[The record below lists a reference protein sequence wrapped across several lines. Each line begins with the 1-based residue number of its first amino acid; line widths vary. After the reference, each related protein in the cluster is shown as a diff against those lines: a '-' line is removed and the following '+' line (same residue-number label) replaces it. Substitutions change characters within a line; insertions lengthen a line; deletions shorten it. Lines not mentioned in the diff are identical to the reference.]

1 MIKGLVSDFFN
12 EIEKKELKKNK
23 NAQATFWVEELQEVT
38 YSNKNYISVKKATR
52 LYEKYIEEKE
62 NVSVKEPNKYLLDFM
77 SKYLGAKNFVEYQL
91 KKESKIKTLPQN
103 KPAITF
109 KSKEKS
115 ILDRYKKEVIGFFIL
130 VFFLILLIIY
140 KTSVNDSETC
150 ILWKG
155 HHFQKSECAIKNTID
170 NSIYNINIDKFKK
183 ITVTKETSFFIN
195 DHVQIWYGKST
206 KGKMEYF
213 TQRGVHPETL
223 KELRPITKYIINKYI
238 ITKKGDEVIVN

>member
-91 KKESKIKTLPQN
+91 K
-103 KPAITF
+103 
-109 KSKEKS
+109 
-115 ILDRYKKEVIGFFIL
+115 
-130 VFFLILLIIY
+130 
-140 KTSVNDSETC
+140 
-150 ILWKG
+150 
-155 HHFQKSECAIKNTID
+155 
-170 NSIYNINIDKFKK
+170 
-183 ITVTKETSFFIN
+183 
-195 DHVQIWYGKST
+195 
-206 KGKMEYF
+206 
-213 TQRGVHPETL
+213 
-223 KELRPITKYIINKYI
+223 
-238 ITKKGDEVIVN
+238 